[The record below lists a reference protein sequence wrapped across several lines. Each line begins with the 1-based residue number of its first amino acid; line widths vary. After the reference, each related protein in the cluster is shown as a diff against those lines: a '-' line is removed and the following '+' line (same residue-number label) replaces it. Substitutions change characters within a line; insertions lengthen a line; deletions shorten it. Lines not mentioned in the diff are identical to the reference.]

1 MGWCLC
7 WSFLSPFFTLIKLWY
22 TKALEWSSLV
32 PGPKAKPSSVITNLT
47 VHCKLSSWGLVRDL
61 QDTVRTLRGLAS
73 LLSQYTRFLLYL
85 TNSSVCLC
93 EWMTHPACSK
103 WWALLCGFAVPHNDW
118 RQPPKGESCWGFILT
133 CQCQE
138 TPKVPERVAT
148 RNGWSVWAELSF
160 LGQFFLVSLTIS

>member
-1 MGWCLC
+1 MSEGF
-7 WSFLSPFFTLIKLWY
+7 SVRFLTLIKLCH

-93 EWMTHPACSK
+93 EWMTHPAWSK
-103 WWALLCGFAVPHNDW
+103 WWALLCGLTVSCNDW
-118 RQPPKGESCWGFILT
+118 RQPPKRGPCRVFIPT

-138 TPKVPERVAT
+138 TPKVPVRGAT
-148 RNGWSVWAELSF
+148 KNGQSVWTELPF
-160 LGQFFLVSLTIS
+160 LDQLFLASLAIS